1 MSVEQQMKNFR
12 NLPLHMFRE
21 DTRGKNVFWKVAR
34 PLLQHR
40 PIDYNHT
47 STQKSKLKVSNFI
60 SNIHEIHAKYILM
73 SYFQRVS
80 QERIFKKNEDRLFYT
95 LYFCRTIF
103 YQCRREQQSK
113 AKHKEPIE
121 LHLHAPSKLGDNL
134 KNPFNKPDTSC
145 LFDRDLT
152 PY

>member
-1 MSVEQQMKNFR
+1 MQNTYLCHTFR
-12 NLPLHMFRE
+12 GSLRNEFSRK
-21 DTRGKNVFWKVAR
+21 TK
-34 PLLQHR
+34 
-40 PIDYNHT
+40 IDF
-47 STQKSKLKVSNFI
+47 STPCTYVGPFFI
-60 SNIHEIHAKYILM
+60 SAEEN
-73 SYFQRVS
+73 
-80 QERIFKKNEDRLFYT
+80 
-95 LYFCRTIF
+95 
-103 YQCRREQQSK
+103 SK

>member
-1 MSVEQQMKNFR
+1 MRPVRLEPHHFLRFTNRDHFLKSPKSAIKINPKKYTPLEPHQNFR
-12 NLPLHMFRE
+12 ACAATAEEN
-21 DTRGKNVFWKVAR
+21 
-34 PLLQHR
+34 
-40 PIDYNHT
+40 
-47 STQKSKLKVSNFI
+47 
-60 SNIHEIHAKYILM
+60 
-73 SYFQRVS
+73 
-80 QERIFKKNEDRLFYT
+80 
-95 LYFCRTIF
+95 
-103 YQCRREQQSK
+103 SK